1 MIDVEKLKAL
11 LNPVEETLP
20 WRWDSVFPRDLVTP
34 TLRSVLVARDPVD
47 EKERALLVAAVN
59 ALPQLLAVY
68 EAAKEAADTHERF
81 GTDIEYGTPVD
92 HPRFAQ
98 AMSTLR
104 KLVS

>member
-1 MIDVEKLKAL
+1 MIDVEKLKTL
-11 LNPVEETLP
+11 LSPVEETLP

-34 TLRSVLVARDPVD
+34 TLRSILVARDPVD
-47 EKERALLVAAVN
+47 EKERTLLVAAVN

-68 EAAKEAADTHERF
+68 EAAKEAADTHDRF
-81 GTDIEYGTPVD
+81 GTDIEHGTPVD
-92 HPRFAQ
+92 HPRFAT